1 LTTVVMSSVEGDR
14 AGTASGINNAVARVA
29 GVLAIAVL
37 GIIMV
42 ESFAHSLRKSLATQ
56 ALNPSVV
63 KELEANVTKLGS
75 LDAPPDQDP
84 QTGAR
89 IRAAIR
95 GSFVFGFRM
104 VMLICATLAIGSA
117 VVASRMIPS
126 QAGALAPG
134 FDDFVAANENS
145 S

>member
-1 LTTVVMSSVEGDR
+1 MRSLESLS
-14 AGTASGINNAVARVA
+14 
-29 GVLAIAVL
+29 VLAIAVL

-42 ESFAHSLRKSLATQ
+42 GSFAHSLRKSLATQ

-84 QTGAR
+84 QTRAR
-89 IRAAIR
+89 IRTAIT

-104 VMLICATLAIGSA
+104 IMLICATLAIASA
-117 VVASRMIPS
+117 VVAWRMIPFR
-126 QAGALAPG
+126 AGALRPG
-134 FDDFVAANENS
+134 FDEFAVANENS